1 MSTPLIEY
9 LHVVYPKLEVDI
21 SEIKGYS
28 VEEIQKIER
37 LYDIMVTGQFR
48 EFLSCMGRCSG
59 GFFGDDILMF
69 YREIKNVRSHVLS
82 QLTLRDDLC
91 SLQHWE
97 LVAKKPFL
105 VSFENQT
112 QYYFLLTESDNS
124 DLVYHYDENEETI
137 KVTNWTFNE
146 YLRHLIDTDTRKY
159 VKNITSKF
167 KGELIVI

>member
-1 MSTPLIEY
+1 
-9 LHVVYPKLEVDI
+9 
-21 SEIKGYS
+21 
-28 VEEIQKIER
+28 
-37 LYDIMVTGQFR
+37 
-48 EFLSCMGRCSG
+48 
-59 GFFGDDILMF
+59 MF

-82 QLTLRDDLC
+82 QLTLWDDLC

-137 KVTNWTFNE
+137 KLTNWTFNE